1 MEKLNI
7 YDNYTIELN
16 KYPRKELNY
25 RITDIILITFMMNLQ
40 QLNRLNKCYQEAY
53 NSYNEVKDYYFTFHF
68 TISET
73 FNKKTYSAKEIIT
86 IMKEINFNIQQ
97 YKNNTNNT
105 NQLQHY
111 LKYKCN
117 PLDVTLF
124 FYLKNKEFFENLIND
139 IEKAKISYFQGRNYS
154 IKFNIPVDFYNY
166 KQSNLYSA
174 LELFE
179 IYSYSQYLVKNKI
192 IKNLPLPKYLE

>member
-1 MEKLNI
+1 MNKLNI

-25 RITDIILITFMMNLQ
+25 RISDIVLITLFSNIQ
-40 QLNRLNKCYQEAY
+40 QIKKICNCYQEAY

-68 TISET
+68 PISDT
-73 FNKKTYSAKEIIT
+73 LNKKTYSAKEIIT
-86 IMKEINFNIQQ
+86 IMKEYQ
-97 YKNNTNNT
+97 YNT

-124 FYLKNKEFFENLIND
+124 FYLKNKEFFEKLIND
-139 IEKAKISYFQGRNYS
+139 LEQSKIFYFQGRDYS
-154 IKFNIPVDFYNY
+154 IKFNVPIDFYKY
-166 KQSNLYSA
+166 KQSNHYSA

>member
-73 FNKKTYSAKEIIT
+73 FNKKTYHKT
-86 IMKEINFNIQQ
+86 NFYYSGQGTLPVETKKNI
-97 YKNNTNNT
+97 
-105 NQLQHY
+105 
-111 LKYKCN
+111 
-117 PLDVTLF
+117 
-124 FYLKNKEFFENLIND
+124 
-139 IEKAKISYFQGRNYS
+139 
-154 IKFNIPVDFYNY
+154 
-166 KQSNLYSA
+166 
-174 LELFE
+174 
-179 IYSYSQYLVKNKI
+179 
-192 IKNLPLPKYLE
+192 

>member
-1 MEKLNI
+1 MEKINV
-7 YDNYTIELN
+7 YDNYDIDLN

-25 RITDIILITFMMNLQ
+25 RITDIILITMMMNIQ
-40 QLNRLNKCYQEAY
+40 QLNKINNCYQEAY

-68 TISET
+68 PISNT
-73 FNKKTYSAKEIIT
+73 LNKKTYSAKEIIT

-97 YKNNTNNT
+97 YKNNLNH
-105 NQLQHY
+105 LQHY

-154 IKFNIPVDFYNY
+154 IKFNIPTDFYNY